1 MLKKAGGSH
10 NPHFK
15 IQEGGGGCDRKIY
28 WFITKQDVSNSAAIN
43 ETQFSHTEV
52 WCIFINYLS
61 ISKGRAGGEYF
72 ETVFLLYKLTE

>member
-1 MLKKAGGSH
+1 MLKKARG
-10 NPHFK
+10 
-15 IQEGGGGCDRKIY
+15 
-28 WFITKQDVSNSAAIN
+28 FITKQDVSNSAAIN

-61 ISKGRAGGEYF
+61 TGISKGRAGGEYF